1 MEFGVVM
8 NKQEIIQE
16 LNRLEALAIIY
27 SDRDR
32 VRYSELQVQIKEL
45 EIKLLDLMC

>member
-1 MEFGVVM
+1 M

-16 LNRLEALAIIY
+16 INRLEVLAILY

-32 VRYSELQVQIKEL
+32 VRYSELQAQIREL
-45 EIKLLDLMC
+45 EMKLLDLM